1 MKNLVTILWISLI
14 IFIILFLALHDI
26 EHFYTEKK
34 SYAQFSQDLKVL
46 KHLNNKKNGY
56 FIEVGAANGI
66 DMSNTYLLE
75 KDYNWEGIC
84 IEPLEDEFNQ
94 LKKNRKAITLRL
106 AVYDKNDEEVEIVK
120 AAGLSGIKDDIDKY
134 DYVKNNESFKIK
146 TKTLTRILDEHNAP
160 NNIDYLSLDTEGSEL
175 KILQGIDF
183 DKYKFKYI
191 NIEHNF
197 VEPKRTQMKKL
208 LSEKNYKFIEEND
221 VDDIFVPN

>member
-26 EHFYTEKK
+26 EHFYTGKK

>member
-14 IFIILFLALHDI
+14 IFITLFLALHDI

-46 KHLNNKKNGY
+46 KHLNYKKNGY

-66 DMSNTYLLE
+66 YMSNTYLLE

-146 TKTLTRILDEHNAP
+146 TKTLTRILDENNAP